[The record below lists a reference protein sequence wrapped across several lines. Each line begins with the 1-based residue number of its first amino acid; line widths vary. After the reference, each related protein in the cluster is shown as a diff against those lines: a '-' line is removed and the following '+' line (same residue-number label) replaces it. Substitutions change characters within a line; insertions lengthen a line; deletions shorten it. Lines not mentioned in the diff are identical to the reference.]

1 MSKKN
6 ADGTKK
12 KPKTGLIIVIVIVC
26 VLLIVG
32 VVYCVMGITKATK
45 DIMSSVNDSDN
56 GTYKVEKIDISQE
69 VITSGTVIG
78 TDTIAYTSPV
88 TAKVE
93 TVCVEVGQIVK
104 KGDILLKYDTAELGD
119 NLKKVQIQAR
129 SEKAAG
135 NVSYEVANKA
145 KAKAN
150 EAKTKI
156 ATLNG
161 EIDKIKAEIERLKGI
176 ISQYE
181 SQNTPDVNVNT
192 EEDMQDT
199 EDTDKK
205 KDDKKKD
212 DKKEDAPVENPN
224 RIDETTYQQALA
236 SLEAQN
242 ASLME
247 KQAEIEQLNGVIA
260 AADEAAVSNSAATQ
274 ISASN
279 ELIDMN
285 VNDAQ
290 ESVDQAEAGLVAT
303 KDGVVLSVDVMEGA
317 YANET
322 QTVFTIASLDS
333 IGVEFT
339 ISKDALTSISEG
351 QKARAVIGGKEYK
364 GTVQFVS
371 RVAESDALFANSNSA
386 NAVIKG
392 RIVLDDPDDDIF
404 IGVSAKTYIFIGEVK
419 DALGIPYEA
428 LNSDVD
434 GDYVYIVNKENLIE
448 RKDIITGICSDEYYE
463 VVEGISEG
471 DKVITEVTKDMKPGD
486 EYVPTP
492 AVANMMMP

>member
-1 MSKKN
+1 MKN

-78 TDTIAYTSPV
+78 TDIIAYTSPV

-181 SQNTPDVNVNT
+181 AQNIPDVEMNT
-192 EEDMQDT
+192 EENLPDE
-199 EDTDKK
+199 EDSDK
-205 KDDKKKD
+205 KKKD
-212 DKKEDAPVENPN
+212 DKKEDVPAEDPN
-224 RIDETTYQQALA
+224 RIDEATYQQALA

-290 ESVDQAEAGLVAT
+290 QSVDKAEAGLVAT
-303 KDGVVLSVDVMEGA
+303 KDGVVLSVDIMEGA

-333 IGVEFT
+333 IGVEFA
-339 ISKDALTSISEG
+339 ISKDDLTSISEG

-371 RVAESDALFANSNSA
+371 RVAESDALFAVSNSA
-386 NAVIKG
+386 NAAIKG

-404 IGVSAKTYIFIGEVK
+404 IGVTAKTYIFIGEAK
-419 DALGIPYEA
+419 DALGVPYEA

-448 RKDIITGICSDEYYE
+448 RKDITTGICSDEYYE

-492 AVANMMMP
+492 AVGNMMMP